1 MHIFSGARDTPDR
14 KRQEGPRPPPSQQQQ
29 QYITPEGH
37 QPHQPES
44 SRINLKRG
52 SVYNENCSSENSM
65 PQNADNKSIGE
76 VGK

>member
-14 KRQEGPRPPPSQQQQ
+14 KRQQGPRPPPSQQQQ
-29 QYITPEGH
+29 QQYSYPEEH
-37 QPHQPES
+37 KSAVLQK
-44 SRINLKRG
+44 KRG